1 MSELLPQGSPPPV
14 SAFSLGTMGQLVACG
29 PVERQDG
36 VGWHK
41 VGRCLAPSF
50 MPSCPAHIPETV
62 TLIPQPFRATSPGS
76 PSSLGLLSGLV
87 LRAMGTL
94 STYPQFR
101 ATVTE
106 ASTESQTLLPDP
118 VFRDYSCPKFLQRL
132 GTVQRDQGHCY
143 LSSGPRQHNT
153 FLLPL
158 PRTREHHLCSK
169 HPSTVP
175 GL

>member
-1 MSELLPQGSPPPV
+1 M

-41 VGRCLAPSF
+41 AGRCPAPSF
-50 MPSCPAHIPETV
+50 ILSCPAHIPETV

-76 PSSLGLLSGLV
+76 LSSLGLLSGLG

-101 ATVTE
+101 ASVTE
-106 ASTESQTLLPDP
+106 ASTESQTPLPDP
-118 VFRDYSCPKFLQRL
+118 VLRDYSCPKFLERL
-132 GTVQRDQGHCY
+132 ETGQGDQGHCH
-143 LSSGPRQHNT
+143 LPSALRQHNI
-153 FLLPL
+153 FLLAAL
-158 PRTREHHLCSK
+158 RTREHHLCSK
-169 HPSTVP
+169 HPP
-175 GL
+175 MIPIP